1 MRRRFALA
9 SQTLPGDIRASAV
22 HSPGAEREG
31 WKRSFFKVKLST
43 RLRSWRTA
51 GCGKV
56 ALSCKGSWQG
66 PHFLREQGEQSRRAG
81 LGAAAAARFNFLLM
95 KERLLNTLAA
105 TPQPQTESRGCTL
118 GILFVHFYFK
128 ASLSS
133 ILEQR
138 RAGQGSREG

>member
-9 SQTLPGDIRASAV
+9 SQTLAGDIPASAV

-66 PHFLREQGEQSRRAG
+66 PHFLREQGEQSRRA
-81 LGAAAAARFNFLLM
+81 AAAARFNFLLM

-138 RAGQGSREG
+138 RAGQGSGEG